1 MSMSARK
8 KRFRPNSLLPK
19 SIGLQTGN
27 EPLDGDNGAIQ
38 SRSGPPGVPLNI
50 FPGGPGPPGIPIELI
65 HEKPTTVVVEG
76 DELEEL
82 AGRKAIGEEL
92 TLGDH
97 IHLRLRRR
105 IVASTGSNLATAL
118 SSMRVTA
125 DGMLMPL
132 PENPSASATRMNVA
146 STFGSRRG
154 SGTAEKNVKAYCSD
168 IHPGYTSCSV
178 GSTDPSFE
186 SRLHKAL
193 RNMTSKSEGRL

>member
-1 MSMSARK
+1 MRISARK

-19 SIGLQTGN
+19 SIGLQTVN

-65 HEKPTTVVVEG
+65 HEKPTPVVIKG

-105 IVASTGSNLATAL
+105 IGAGTGSNLATAL

-125 DGMLMPL
+125 DGMLKPL
-132 PENPSASATRMNVA
+132 PENPSSATRMNVA

-168 IHPGYTSCSV
+168 IHRGYTSCSV
-178 GSTDPSFE
+178 GSTDPSFV

-193 RNMTSKSEGRL
+193 RNITSKSEGRL